1 MKNKEL
7 AKIFSRIADALE
19 LKGANVFRIVAYRKA
34 ARVLEELVEDIEI
47 LNKQSRLAELPG
59 IGKAIAEKINEYLST
74 GKMKKYN
81 EVTKGIPNTLLDML
95 DIQNLGPKTLALANK
110 MLAVKNLKDLK
121 KVIKNGS
128 LAKLPQMGE
137 KKVENIKKGL
147 DLYERAHERLSIA
160 VAQNVAQEII
170 EYLKKSTKIKDISS
184 AGSLRRWK
192 ETIGDIDILTTGK
205 NGAEIIKIF
214 TKFP

>member
-1 MKNKEL
+1 
-7 AKIFSRIADALE
+7 
-19 LKGANVFRIVAYRKA
+19 VFRIVAYRRA
-34 ARVLEELVEDIEI
+34 GRVLDDLVEDIEV
-47 LNKQSRLAELPG
+47 LNKQGRLAELPG

-74 GKMKKYN
+74 GKMKKYK

-110 MLAVKNLKDLK
+110 MLAVKNQKDLK

-147 DLYERAHERLSIA
+147 ELYERAHERLSIA
-160 VAQNVAQEII
+160 VAQKVAKEII
-170 EYLKKSTKIKDISS
+170 DYIKKNARIKDISS

-192 ETIGDIDILTTGK
+192 ETIGDIDILHYFFLLR
-205 NGAEIIKIF
+205 ILF
-214 TKFP
+214 